1 MRELRKMCD
10 AKSLSRFLGGVN
22 EWEGDYEEPRHC
34 NDIIFMDFDYETTQQ
49 APLVLELPSIE
60 EDCADCPLVLD
71 FEIEQL
77 YEDEAARR
85 IQKAWK
91 RFSNP
96 KKLVVVMKTT
106 TTKSYSVVDGEV
118 FDLNETTEKECT
130 VYVRDK
136 QGDVPLGHWNY

>member
-1 MRELRKMCD
+1 LRELRNFSRMCD
-10 AKSLSRFLGGVN
+10 LEAYLGGVRGRN
-22 EWEGDYEEPRHC
+22 YYPDE
-34 NDIIFMDFDYETTQQ
+34 NA
-49 APLVLELPSIE
+49 APFLILPSIE
-60 EDCADCPLVLD
+60 EDCADCPLVLY
-71 FEIEQL
+71 FETEPS
-77 YEDEAARR
+77 EDEAARR

-118 FDLNETTEKECT
+118 FGLNETTEKECT